1 MVHPLTRAEFALME
15 HLTAARGCIVDR
27 NELFQHINDQ
37 AGVSNIDTLSTLIYR
52 LRRKLPTQEGE
63 DMIITLPRVGYRV
76 NMRIEPLATR
86 AQHRGGQGAM

>member
-15 HLTAARGCIVDR
+15 HLTAARGCVVDR
-27 NELFQHINDQ
+27 SELFQHMNQQ

-52 LRRKLPTQEGE
+52 LRLKLPTQEGE

-76 NMRIEPLATR
+76 NMMIEPLATR
-86 AQHRGGQGAM
+86 ARHFSGQGAM